1 VDTLGSHKRY
11 CKTIARD
18 IGSLRPGSLDRAGFE
33 DINQILHR
41 GHAIQHAQRRVPMLR
56 PESVCHLQIDGITI
70 ERRAQATALVGAREM
85 ELNHVV
91 MQLTSPATLEIGSAS
106 GKHLRRFVPGD
117 IHVIPQGS
125 KVSLYATGAS
135 HAIVM
140 SFENQVLERSGEE
153 KDRVGYGPSLVL
165 HLGIR
170 DLQLQCL
177 LSAVEEELRSG
188 CHTGSEYL
196 HQLGG
201 TLTSYLVR
209 RYSTAAETVPPV
221 SEGLPPNRLRA
232 VLDHIHTHLEESL
245 TVVDLAS
252 MVSMSPQHFANLFR
266 RSTGLAPHRY
276 VLGRRIERAAHLLS
290 TTNLSLAEITLES
303 GFASQSHFTDVFRKA
318 LGTTPRRYRGQF
330 VDAPPHANGSLPEM
344 KGRVAIGMV
353 PSGTILKKPPGT
365 LSGSGAA
372 PEQLSIYFDDFG
384 LKCG

>member
-1 VDTLGSHKRY
+1 M
-11 CKTIARD
+11 
-18 IGSLRPGSLDRAGFE
+18 F
-33 DINQILHR
+33 
-41 GHAIQHAQRRVPMLR
+41 R
-56 PESVCHLQIDGITI
+56 PESVCHLQVDGITI
-70 ERRAQATALVGAREM
+70 ERRAQTAALVCEC
-85 ELNHVV
+85 EIEVNHVV
-91 MQLTSPATLEIGSAS
+91 MQLTSPATVEIGSAS
-106 GKHLRRFVPGD
+106 GKQLRRFVPGD
-117 IHVIPQGS
+117 IHVIPQGCE
-125 KVSLYATGAS
+125 VSLYATGAS

-140 SFENQVLERSGEE
+140 SFDQQVLERSGEGN
-153 KDRVGYGPSLVL
+153 DRVGCGSSLAL

-188 CHTGSEYL
+188 CYTGSGYL
-196 HQLGG
+196 RQLGG
-201 TLTSYLVR
+201 AVTSYLIR
-209 RYSTAAETVPPV
+209 RYSAAAKAGPPR

-232 VLDHIHTHLEESL
+232 VLDHIHNHLEDSL
-245 TVVDLAS
+245 TLIELAG

-276 VLGRRIERAAHLLS
+276 VLARRIECAAHLLS

-330 VDAPPHANGSLPEM
+330 VDAPPLATGSHLEM

-353 PSGTILKKPPGT
+353 PLGTILKKPPGT
-365 LSGSGAA
+365 LSGSGAS

>member
-1 VDTLGSHKRY
+1 MF
-11 CKTIARD
+11 
-18 IGSLRPGSLDRAGFE
+18 RPQS
-33 DINQILHR
+33 I
-41 GHAIQHAQRRVPMLR
+41 
-56 PESVCHLQIDGITI
+56 CHLQMDGITI
-70 ERRAQATALVGAREM
+70 ERRAQTSALVSEGEIEVNR
-85 ELNHVV
+85 VV
-91 MQLTSPATLEIGSAS
+91 MQLTSSATLEIGGQG
-106 GKHLRRFVPGD
+106 GKQLRRFVPGD

-330 VDAPPHANGSLPEM
+330 VDAPPHANGSLWEM

-365 LSGSGAA
+365 LSGSGAS